1 MVQRGHLLHTV
12 EKTYDRTQHGKKSE
26 FSAFVE
32 KHRKALAKL
41 EGGKVTTRDLAV
53 RMEIEYEQFRKILNK
68 QKPTKKRDF
77 VIALCAVL
85 EVDSEETNSALIL
98 YDMLPLNPEYP
109 RDDELITILEEQ
121 LTSELSLEEINRRLI
136 RNGFHPFDLTDR
148 RGAETEKKIQYPFAL
163 LRKRTE
169 CRTDELYYGDL
180 YDSLQTEYQPD
191 RYRIYAEM
199 WLDDEKKHRGFRL
212 TADPSGQF
220 TREDYPIES
229 DSFHVYHDLNET
241 GEFRDCFVELESM
254 AKSELKTMAG
264 YLRDTKNYLERK
276 SATIIDNCLHVYQ
289 EKYNYTIPE
298 LGEYYLMDYSDG
310 VFKLSISKESRFM
323 QLYLRRNV
331 YSTLYGKGDIP
342 IQEEYD
348 SVDAIEAY
356 YSDKPRDAM
365 LMKYRINAYKKMKA
379 NLETFIQKLKDKEI
393 HIRNADQILDD
404 RYAVLQFFGVADS
417 FDCDY
422 DEEYGY
428 ITNAKKEMATFVV
441 PSGRQF
447 QLSVTDLV
455 NAFEL
460 GLDSIEEIVFFL
472 SRWGS
477 LELSEI
483 L

>member
-1 MVQRGHLLHTV
+1 
-12 EKTYDRTQHGKKSE
+12 
-26 FSAFVE
+26 
-32 KHRKALAKL
+32 
-41 EGGKVTTRDLAV
+41 
-53 RMEIEYEQFRKILNK
+53 
-68 QKPTKKRDF
+68 
-77 VIALCAVL
+77 
-85 EVDSEETNSALIL
+85 
-98 YDMLPLNPEYP
+98 
-109 RDDELITILEEQ
+109 
-121 LTSELSLEEINRRLI
+121 
-136 RNGFHPFDLTDR
+136 
-148 RGAETEKKIQYPFAL
+148 
-163 LRKRTE
+163 
-169 CRTDELYYGDL
+169 
-180 YDSLQTEYQPD
+180 
-191 RYRIYAEM
+191 
-199 WLDDEKKHRGFRL
+199 
-212 TADPSGQF
+212 
-220 TREDYPIES
+220 
-229 DSFHVYHDLNET
+229 
-241 GEFRDCFVELESM
+241 
-254 AKSELKTMAG
+254 
-264 YLRDTKNYLERK
+264 
-276 SATIIDNCLHVYQ
+276 
-289 EKYNYTIPE
+289 
-298 LGEYYLMDYSDG
+298 MDYSDG